1 MKELAVVSLG
11 AEKHCITAPISKHNS
26 INLKAHSINLKAQ
39 QHHYQ
44 SPTTPISKH
53 DSINLNTQRH
63 PTQNIQHHIKGHNGI
78 KPRHS
83 MPDKSYNKD

>member
-11 AEKHCITAPISKHNS
+11 AEKHCITAPISKHN
-26 INLKAHSINLKAQ
+26 SINLKAQ

-63 PTQNIQHHIKGHNGI
+63 LTQNIQHHIKGHNGI
-78 KPRHS
+78 KPRHAK
-83 MPDKSYNKD
+83 PDKSYNKD